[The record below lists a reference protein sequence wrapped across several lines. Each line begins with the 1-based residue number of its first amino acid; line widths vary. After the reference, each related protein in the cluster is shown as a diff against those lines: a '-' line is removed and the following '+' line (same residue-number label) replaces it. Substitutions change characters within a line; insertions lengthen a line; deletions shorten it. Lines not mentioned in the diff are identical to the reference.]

1 MSESNRRNV
10 LLAIAGAGLLI
21 GAAFLFHWANQG
33 EEDTVDLREEIKAQG
48 LDKVVKKDG
57 KLETNY
63 FLKLLQ
69 FIGVENK
76 ARMAKLGLVKER
88 RKAFREKNMD
98 QYKSLAMKELQ
109 MNDQ

>member
-33 EEDTVDLREEIKAQG
+33 EEDIVDLREEIKAQG

-57 KLETNY
+57 KLETGY